1 MKIIPVLLARAILS
15 KLISFLAKSKL
26 KKQSFIFIN
35 FADLLLNLLQLNLK
49 SIYIFKLIE
58 QFVKELK
65 LHCFFFKYVLA
76 FLCLF

>member
-1 MKIIPVLLARAILS
+1 MKLIPVLLDRAISS
-15 KLISFLAKSKL
+15 KLISFLAESKL

-58 QFVKELK
+58 QLVKELTEN
-65 LHCFFFKYVLA
+65 CFFEICFS
-76 FLCLF
+76 FFMF